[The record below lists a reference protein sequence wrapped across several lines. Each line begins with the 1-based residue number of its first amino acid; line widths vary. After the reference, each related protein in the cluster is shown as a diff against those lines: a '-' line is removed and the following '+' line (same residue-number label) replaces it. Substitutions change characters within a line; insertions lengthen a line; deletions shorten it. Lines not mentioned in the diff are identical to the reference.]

1 MQKKR
6 YFVTMV
12 VNSVHTNLGVSQIYS
27 LRKIVMRQKLDMAK
41 DRKVQF
47 GDYIKASK
55 DADITNNMKS
65 FTHKCIAV
73 EPSENWQGS
82 INCYDLIIGMLVSR
96 CTVKAV

>member
-1 MQKKR
+1 MCSKVISVAGIQFLHKHIVILVC

-12 VNSVHTNLGVSQIYS
+12 VNIVHTNLGVSQIYS

-73 EPSENWQGS
+73 EPSEN
-82 INCYDLIIGMLVSR
+82 
-96 CTVKAV
+96 